1 MEETRSSPVTVSP
14 DSKSSAASSASDKVT
29 LLLKAT
35 GNAPLMKKKTWS
47 VSRKQTIGWV
57 VKFFRDYIACAPNE
71 SFFVYVNQC
80 FAPSMDTAIGPL
92 YDCFSAEGKLLCRN
106 PEVKKYISDCVESI
120 RPHLAHIHELRILI
134 RRPRDSVNASDG
146 FLESLILRF
155 GQINLEFV
163 R

>member
-1 MEETRSSPVTVSP
+1 MEETRSSPVIASP
-14 DSKSSAASSASDKVT
+14 DSKSSATSSTSDKVT

-80 FAPSMDTAIGPL
+80 FAPSMDTTIGPL
-92 YDCFSAEGKLLCRN
+92 YDCFSAEGKLVLHYC
-106 PEVKKYISDCVESI
+106 KTQ
-120 RPHLAHIHELRILI
+120 AW
-134 RRPRDSVNASDG
+134 G
-146 FLESLILRF
+146 
-155 GQINLEFV
+155 
-163 R
+163 